1 MATLTIAN
9 PTAGSIGASYAHNVG
24 RAVRALLAALFTVS
38 PRAAQPAK
46 AEQAREGVSLM
57 RLYRMSATDSVM
69 PNLAQEL
76 DMIAK
81 RQA

>member
-1 MATLTIAN
+1 MATLAIAS
-9 PTAGSIGASYAHNVG
+9 PTTGTVGTSYADNVG
-24 RAVRALLAALFTVS
+24 RAARALLAALLAVT

-46 AEQAREGVSLM
+46 ACEAREGVSLL
-57 RLYRMSATDSVM
+57 RLYRMSGTDSVM

>member
-1 MATLTIAN
+1 MATLTIAT
-9 PTAGSIGASYAHNVG
+9 PTAGSIGSSYAQNVG
-24 RAVRALLAALFTVS
+24 RAARALLAALFTVT

-46 AEQAREGVSLM
+46 AQQAREEVSLL
-57 RLYRMSATDSVM
+57 RLYRMSGSDSVM

>member
-1 MATLTIAN
+1 MATLTIAT
-9 PTAGSIGASYAHNVG
+9 PTAGTIGSSYAQNVG
-24 RAVRALLAALFTVS
+24 RAARALLAALFAVT
-38 PRAAQPAK
+38 PRAEQPAK
-46 AEQAREGVSLM
+46 VRQAREDISLL
-57 RLYRMSATDSVM
+57 RLYRMAATDSMM